1 MNKLPEKPPDIIQQ
15 PLINSVVEHYFENS
29 EFKNSVDSYNE
40 RYLNWDELTYRVG
53 DEEERLRIWA
63 AMKIFRSQKMENT
76 PYSPLK
82 MEYCITP
89 PVQKSL
95 HLFDRYLSGT
105 IQIQNKSLRLDKRYI
120 ISSLIEEAISSSI
133 LEGAVTTRK
142 EAREMIEQRKK
153 PKNHGEQMVL
163 NNFETL
169 QFIIQKQSESLTPDL
184 LLEIQRV
191 VTKDTIDP
199 EDVDHFRKRNGVRV
213 VDTSTGTV
221 LHTPPNYQEIEEYI
235 LNLCKFANT
244 DDDEK
249 FIHPIIKA
257 IIIHFLIRYIHPFND
272 GNGRTARSLFY
283 WYCLSRGYWLM
294 EYLSISKNILKSRGK
309 YAKAYLYTEYD
320 GFDLTYFI
328 RYQIDCMDDALSDL
342 ISYIEGKQ
350 EQQKK
355 ASEMIRTNPNISPR
369 QAEILSEMM
378 ESPNQLFTIFQISDR
393 FNVVYQTARTDLM
406 HLNDLGYIVKEKRGK
421 GLFFYVKEVPKSLS
435 C

>member
-15 PLINSVVEHYFENS
+15 PLKNSVVTHYFENI

-40 RYLNWDELTYRVG
+40 RYLYWDDLTYRVV

-63 AMKIFRSQKMENT
+63 AMKIFRSQKMEDA
-76 PYSPLK
+76 PYRPLK

-89 PVQKSL
+89 PIQKSL

-105 IQIQNKSLRLDKRYI
+105 IQIQNKTLRLDKRYI

-142 EAREMIEQRKK
+142 KAREMIEQRKK

-169 QFIIQKQSESLTPDL
+169 QLIIQKQSDILTPDL
-184 LLEIQRV
+184 LLEIQRT
-191 VTKDTIDP
+191 VTKNTVYP
-199 EDVDHFRKRNGVRV
+199 EDVGHFRERNDVRV
-213 VDTSTGTV
+213 VDTSTSTV
-221 LHTPPNYQEIEEYI
+221 LHTPPDYHEIEEYI
-235 LNLCKFANT
+235 VNLCEFANT
-244 DDDEK
+244 NDDEK

-257 IIIHFLIRYIHPFND
+257 IIIHFLIGYIHPFND

-283 WYCLSRGYWLM
+283 WYCLSHGYWLM

-309 YAKAYLYTEYD
+309 YARAYLYTEYD

-328 RYQIDCMDDALSDL
+328 RYQIDCMNEALNDL
-342 ISYIEGKQ
+342 VSYIEEKQ

-355 ASEMIRTNPNISPR
+355 ASEMVRSNPNITPR

-378 ESPNQLFTIFQISDR
+378 ESPNQVFTIFQISDR

-406 HLNDLGYIVKEKRGK
+406 HLNDMGYIVKEKRGK
-421 GLFFYVKEVPKSLS
+421 GLFFYFNEMPKSP
-435 C
+435 